1 MDQFNHLLDI
11 LEKNFRNTPDSIA
24 FHYFQGHKNQWL
36 SMTWSEYR
44 TKVYKFAGVLKSRS
58 ISPGDCV
65 AILSSNRPEWIIC
78 DLAIQA
84 IGATSIPI
92 FPTASTHD
100 IEYILKHSQSK
111 VLFTDHETRIASVN
125 LKPLID
131 SRNIFCFESND
142 FETMVSG
149 TDMLAPNLA
158 AVRSDD
164 LATIVYTSGTTGVPK
179 GVMHSHDN
187 LIAAAHAI
195 KNAVNEGKSSEP
207 DLFFSFLPLS
217 HVAERALVEI
227 GSLVTGSPVVFA
239 RKVDTFIED
248 AVKWRPTILL
258 CVPRLWEKIYER
270 INNGLKS
277 APLFRRAV
285 FRAALKLGQ
294 QNRVVGTSI
303 LKRGDSLLGS
313 RLVDVLV
320 GNPLK
325 KRLGFDRVRLFLTG
339 SAPTR
344 PELIKF
350 FGSLGVFI
358 REVYGMTENL
368 CLGHYTGPDE
378 IRMTSCGRVFPKNEV
393 KITSEGEVLFRAPW
407 NFKGYYKDPES
418 TANTLTPDGW
428 LSTGDLG
435 YLDPDGYLYI
445 TGRKKELLKTS
456 NGKYVAPVPIEDDIK
471 AQGFVEDAMV
481 VGEGRKFC
489 VALIALSSDLQNEL
503 PLPENKREVEEK
515 IEKLIETINHS
526 RARHEQIKR
535 IGVLKN
541 GFTIEAGLLTPSLK
555 LKRKEISSRYE
566 LFIHRI
572 YDGERSVLWE

>member
-1 MDQFNHLLDI
+1 MDHFNHLLDI
-11 LEKNFRNTPDSIA
+11 LEKNYKDTPEMPA
-24 FHYFQGHKNQWL
+24 FHYFRGNKNQWL
-36 SMTWSEYR
+36 SLSWAQYR
-44 TKVYKFAGVLKSRS
+44 TKVYQVAALLQARS
-58 ISPGDCV
+58 IKQGDCV
-65 AILSSNRPEWIIC
+65 AIVSTNRPEWIIC

-84 IGATSIPI
+84 IGAISIPI
-92 FPTASTHD
+92 FPTAAAQD
-100 IEYILKHSQSK
+100 IGYILKHSESK
-111 VLFTDHETRIASVN
+111 ALFIDHTSRISSVDISQ
-125 LKPLID
+125 LID
-131 SRNIFCFESND
+131 PQNIFCFDDSDFDARVESASALKSPLSTIAIN
-142 FETMVSG
+142 
-149 TDMLAPNLA
+149 
-158 AVRSDD
+158 D

-179 GVMHSHDN
+179 GVMHTHGN
-187 LIAAAHAI
+187 LITAAHAI

-227 GSLVTGSPVVFA
+227 GSLATGSPVVFA

-258 CVPRLWEKIYER
+258 CVPRLWEKVYER
-270 INNGLKS
+270 INAGLKT
-277 APLFRRAV
+277 APPLRRAI
-285 FRAALKLGQ
+285 FYGALKLGQ
-294 QNRVVGTSI
+294 KNRIVGTSI
-303 LKRGDSLLGS
+303 LKKRDRTIGS
-313 RLVDVLV
+313 HLVDRLV

-368 CLGHYTGPDE
+368 CLGHYTGTEE
-378 IRMTSCGRVFPKNEV
+378 IRLTSCGRAFPLNQV
-393 KITSEGEVLFRAPW
+393 RISSDGEVLFKAPW
-407 NFKGYYKDPES
+407 NFKGYYKDPQS
-418 TANTLTPDGW
+418 TADTLSSDGW
-428 LSTGDLG
+428 LATGDLG

-481 VGEGRKFC
+481 IGEGRKFC
-489 VALIALSSDLQNEL
+489 VALIVLPSEL
-503 PLPENKREVEEK
+503 LENAANSQAKTEAEIK
-515 IEKLIETINHS
+515 IENLLESINQS

-535 IGVLKN
+535 VGVLKA

-566 LFIHRI
+566 FFINRI
-572 YDGERSVLWE
+572 YDNDKAVLWE